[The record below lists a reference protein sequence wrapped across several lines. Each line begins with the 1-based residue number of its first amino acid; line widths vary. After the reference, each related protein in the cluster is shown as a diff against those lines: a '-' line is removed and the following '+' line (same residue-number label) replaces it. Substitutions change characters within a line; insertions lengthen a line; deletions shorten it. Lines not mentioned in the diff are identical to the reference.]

1 MNGIGLN
8 VIFAIVI
15 IILFSIELNF
25 IKKRSNKSIRSSI
38 LAIGIFGTF
47 LGIFIGLQ
55 DFDPSPSKI
64 DNSVFHLIEGLKL
77 AFFTSLLGMGA
88 SIILTLIARFS
99 ESDINKK
106 EEEDEIK
113 RQFAFLENINRNIE
127 NMVVHIS
134 KLEKDFS
141 NFIHKSQQTQD
152 LSIIQEVVN
161 ELKAINE
168 KIVDTKSVYNLVEET
183 KQSVEKT
190 GQKITTALDLNSKN
204 FKTKIDEIGNNIS
217 KKIDEAGSNFDSSI
231 KQLFVKFDTSLL
243 NAVNNIENKVNGIG
257 NNISKKI
264 DETGSNFDSNIKE
277 LLVNVEQLFAK
288 FDTSLSIS
296 LDNLSEKSANEIAQV
311 LAYSVDRFNQTLL
324 DNFGQNFKELNLAVE
339 KMLDWQENYKSSI
352 ELTEQGLEKSLVA
365 IEEFEKI
372 MSKHDE
378 VLKIF
383 QQLQTIIK
391 TFDTQTK
398 TMSQHLKTYKT
409 LGDEAKEMTPKIA
422 NFLDVVQKNIK
433 HVDNQIANITD
444 RFGNEYE
451 IYIDSLKKLLQS
463 IPKGK

>member
-391 TFDTQTK
+391 TFDTQTQ